1 MTFDLSSLT
10 VTDSDESLSRKPG
23 AGRPSIDNPFGPIV
37 LASWDAAKDHGG
49 TMVGTTKVLTV
60 VNDAERG
67 KNGEPVNVTTIK
79 GLIRRAGEANGLGV
93 RIVSEEIDKKGNHAK
108 PGNGVS
114 TTIKFAAK
122 VKTIRARLSADA
134 IVENGEAVAY

>member
-1 MTFDLSSLT
+1 MTFDLSTLT

-37 LASWDAAKDHGG
+37 QASWDSAKDHAGV
-49 TMVGTTKVLTV
+49 MVGSTKVLTV

-79 GLIRRAGEANGLGV
+79 GLIRRAGEAQNLGV

-122 VKTIRARLSADA
+122 VKTIRARLTNEE
-134 IVENGEAVAY
+134 IVGNGEAVAY